1 MLSIQLKLC
10 SSLEKYCQEAVKS
23 MKKVDICPTSKEEW
37 DKAESKK
44 NCSVIAAMQNCTNTE
59 SFLYYC
65 VIDRLRKETL
75 ELCAPKTIIRGHCPE
90 FDYFSGII
98 CRQES
103 AECNRFPPKCDN
115 MYNSSNAYESFDC
128 YKLVCDSEFSNI
140 TSKETTSDKTKFSV
154 PVIATLACLTFVLS
168 LFTTAFCIKK
178 CHYKPRQPPRSRE
191 KKDDSDPMLETNLTQ
206 KDMGKAAIDII
217 DLGVGVA
224 ISQNELQSKDLR
236 PVERKTTK
244 ATLTTDDST
253 DSNMSVKELVEMFE
267 TAPFIMRINDADK
280 GSSTDRHAFAMTTS
294 RERLCKENKEE
305 SSRYIRC
312 FEEMDRYFV
321 ETKAFKEAEEN
332 FHAYGIIIM
341 TGLPGCGK
349 TLAAVHLILKQ
360 LLKSNWTFR
369 KINTR
374 EDLLF
379 VGKNEKT
386 LILIDNMFSDRT
398 TKLQLEQWWKDVEW
412 IYNEYIVHQRK
423 ARCAGIV
430 ITTRKNVIKQACAKI
445 EKLDPVLSG
454 VCLKD
459 LSALNEIEKQNIFFQ
474 QIEFAEQEKK
484 IEIDNIREEITWKE
498 EEGPIGFPLCAHLY
512 VCRKE
517 YRKLGTHFFSR
528 PIEYLKVQIKD
539 EIERDK
545 SNKTKSV
552 FFVLFFQEW
561 YTKSGN
567 FYSFELKNGSH
578 CQFFLDYVS
587 SSDLLR
593 HFGPLDFRDIESEA
607 ERLTDAFFT
616 EVDEHTYTFF
626 HDSVFEAVGGYFCE
640 TYVTET
646 AKYFPLDIIRNQ
658 KYENLTEKQQLTLI
672 TRLLYEVFDQRL
684 NMVFAC
690 RVFHNNSFAESFCAE
705 LKQKDNKSVATF
717 FTVSNES
724 STVKLP
730 AMFWSSCNN
739 LTYLTELLYD
749 IASNQDI
756 KLDYQLY
763 ASLYGLCCARNLSML
778 QTLNGLFQNNITVLQ
793 DHVFNFRDRKGNCIL
808 HLLVTSESS
817 DRFVADAVEKLANDG
832 MVIDSK
838 NDQGVTPLMLAFKQT
853 VPRTKVI
860 ETISRYSPK
869 PCHRDTSV
877 FHFCLRS
884 SDDDKM

>member
-1 MLSIQLKLC
+1 
-10 SSLEKYCQEAVKS
+10 
-23 MKKVDICPTSKEEW
+23 
-37 DKAESKK
+37 
-44 NCSVIAAMQNCTNTE
+44 
-59 SFLYYC
+59 
-65 VIDRLRKETL
+65 
-75 ELCAPKTIIRGHCPE
+75 
-90 FDYFSGII
+90 
-98 CRQES
+98 
-103 AECNRFPPKCDN
+103 
-115 MYNSSNAYESFDC
+115 
-128 YKLVCDSEFSNI
+128 
-140 TSKETTSDKTKFSV
+140 
-154 PVIATLACLTFVLS
+154 
-168 LFTTAFCIKK
+168 
-178 CHYKPRQPPRSRE
+178 
-191 KKDDSDPMLETNLTQ
+191 
-206 KDMGKAAIDII
+206 
-217 DLGVGVA
+217 
-224 ISQNELQSKDLR
+224 
-236 PVERKTTK
+236 
-244 ATLTTDDST
+244 
-253 DSNMSVKELVEMFE
+253 
-267 TAPFIMRINDADK
+267 
-280 GSSTDRHAFAMTTS
+280 
-294 RERLCKENKEE
+294 
-305 SSRYIRC
+305 
-312 FEEMDRYFV
+312 MDRYFV

-332 FHAYGIIIM
+332 FHAQGIIIM

-459 LSALNEIEKQNIFFQ
+459 LSALTEIEKKNIFFQ

-484 IEIDNIREEITWKE
+484 IEIDNIREEITWNV

-567 FYSFELKNGSH
+567 FYSFELKNESH
-578 CQFFLDYVS
+578 CQFFLDNVS

-593 HFGPLDFRDIESEA
+593 HFGPFDFRDIESEA

-626 HDSVFEAVGGYFCE
+626 HDNVFEAVGGYFCE

-793 DHVFNFRDRKGNCIL
+793 DHVFNFRDREGNCIL

-817 DRFVADAVEKLANDG
+817 DRFVAVAVEKLANDG

-838 NDQGVTPLMLAFKQT
+838 NDKSVTPLMLALEQT
-853 VPRTKVI
+853 VPKTKVI
-860 ETISRYSPK
+860 ETITRYSPK
-869 PCHRDTSV
+869 PCHRDTISSSV
-877 FHFCLRS
+877 FHFCLRAS
-884 SDDDKM
+884 NDNEM

>member
-1 MLSIQLKLC
+1 MLSVQLC

-65 VIDRLRKETL
+65 VIDRFRKETL

-115 MYNSSNAYESFDC
+115 MYNSSNAYKSFDC
-128 YKLVCDSEFSNI
+128 YKLVCDSEYSNI
-140 TSKETTSDKTKFSV
+140 PSKETTSDKTKFTV
-154 PVIATLACLTFVLS
+154 PVIATLACLTFVSFLTS
-168 LFTTAFCIKK
+168 TALCIKRR
-178 CHYKPRQPPRSRE
+178 HYKPIQE
-191 KKDDSDPMLETNLTQ
+191 DSDYPILETNLTQ
-206 KDMGKAAIDII
+206 KDKGKAAIDIT
-217 DLGVGVA
+217 DLGVDVA
-224 ISQNELQSKDLR
+224 ISKNELQSKDLR
-236 PVERKTTK
+236 PVEKKTMQ
-244 ATLTTDDST
+244 ATLRTDDST
-253 DSNMSVKELVEMFE
+253 DSTMSVKEMIAIFDTEK
-267 TAPFIMRINDADK
+267 APFLMRINDADK
-280 GSSTDRHAFAMTTS
+280 GSTTDRHAFAMSTS

-312 FEEMDRYFV
+312 FEDMDRYFV
-321 ETKAFKEAEEN
+321 ETKAFKEAEEI
-332 FHAYGIIIM
+332 FHDYGIIIM

-360 LLKSNWTFR
+360 LKSNWTFR
-369 KINTR
+369 KINSR

-386 LILIDNMFSDRT
+386 LILIDNMLSERT

-412 IYNEYIVHQRK
+412 IYNEYIVHQLK

-445 EKLDPVLSG
+445 ETVNHVLSG
-454 VCLKD
+454 VYLKD
-459 LSALNEIEKQNIFFQ
+459 LSALTEIEKKDIFIQ

-484 IEIDNIREEITWKE
+484 IEINNIRENITWNV

-539 EIERDK
+539 EIARDK

-567 FYSFELKNGSH
+567 FYSFELKNESH
-578 CQFFLDYVS
+578 CQFFLDNVS

-626 HDSVFEAVGGYFCE
+626 HDSVFEAVGAYFCE

-672 TRLLYEVFDQRL
+672 TRLLYEVFDQKL

-690 RVFHNNSFAESFCAE
+690 RVFHNKNFAESFCAE
-705 LKQKDNKSVATF
+705 LKQKDNKSVVTF

-730 AMFWSSCNN
+730 AIFWSSCNN

-756 KLDYQLY
+756 QLDYQLY

-778 QTLNGLFQNNITVLQ
+778 QTLNGMFQNSITVLQ

-817 DRFVADAVEKLANDG
+817 DRFVAVAVEKLANDG

-838 NDQGVTPLMLAFKQT
+838 NYKSVTPLMLALEQT

-869 PCHRDTSV
+869 PCHRDTISSSV
-877 FHFCLRS
+877 FHFCLRAS
-884 SDDDKM
+884 NDNEM

>member
-1 MLSIQLKLC
+1 MTLLLLSIQLC
-10 SSLEKYCQEAVKS
+10 SSLEIYCQEAVKS
-23 MKKVDICPTSKEEW
+23 IKKVDICPTSKEEW

-44 NCSVIAAMQNCTNTE
+44 NCSVIAALQNCTNTE

-65 VIDRLRKETL
+65 VIDRVRKETL

-103 AECNRFPPKCDN
+103 AECNRFTPKCDN

-128 YKLVCDSEFSNI
+128 YKLVCDYEFSNI
-140 TSKETTSDKTKFSV
+140 PSKETTSDKTKFTV
-154 PVIATLACLTFVLS
+154 PVIATLACLTFVSFL
-168 LFTTAFCIKK
+168 TGTALYIKK
-178 CHYKPRQPPRSRE
+178 CHNKPRQHQRSIE
-191 KKDDSDPMLETNLTQ
+191 KEEANDYLKLDVDVTN
-206 KDMGKAAIDII
+206 
-217 DLGVGVA
+217 
-224 ISQNELQSKDLR
+224 SENELESEDLR
-236 PVERKTTK
+236 PVEKETTK

-253 DSNMSVKELVEMFE
+253 YSTKNVKELVEMFE
-267 TAPFIMRINDADK
+267 TTPFIVRINDTDK
-280 GSSTDRHAFAMTTS
+280 GSTTDRHAFAMSTS
-294 RERLCKENKEE
+294 RERLCKENQEE
-305 SSRYIRC
+305 SSRYIRR

-321 ETKAFKEAEEN
+321 ETKEFKEAEEI
-332 FHAYGIIIM
+332 FHNYGIIIM

-349 TLAAVHLILKQ
+349 TLAAVHLISKQ
-360 LLKSNWTFR
+360 LNSNWTFR
-369 KINTR
+369 KIKSR

-386 LILIDNMFSDRT
+386 LLLIDNMLLDRT
-398 TKLQLEQWWKDVEW
+398 TKLQFELWWEDVEW
-412 IYNEYIVHQRK
+412 IYNEYIVHQPR
-423 ARCAGIV
+423 ARCARIV
-430 ITTRKNVIKQACAKI
+430 ITTRKNVIKQACANRKNI
-445 EKLDPVLSG
+445 GPVLNG

-459 LSALNEIEKQNIFFQ
+459 LSALTEKEKKNIFFK
-474 QIEFAEQEKK
+474 QIEFAQQVKK
-484 IEIDNIREEITWKE
+484 IEIKHIGEEITWNVEK
-498 EEGPIGFPLCAHLY
+498 GPIGFPLCAHLY
-512 VCRKE
+512 VCQEE

-528 PIEYLKVQIKD
+528 PIEYFKVQIKD
-539 EIERDK
+539 EIEGDK

-561 YTKSGN
+561 YAKSGN
-567 FYSFELKNGSH
+567 LYSLELKNESQ
-578 CQFFLDYVS
+578 CNFFLDNV
-587 SSDLLR
+587 SSDLRR
-593 HFGPLDFRDIESEA
+593 HFGPLDFCNIESEA
-607 ERLTDAFFT
+607 ERLSGAFFT

-626 HDSVFEAVGGYFCE
+626 HDSVYEAVGAYFCE

-646 AKYFPLDIIRNQ
+646 AKYFPLDIIGNQ
-658 KYENLTEKQQLTLI
+658 KYEHLTEKQQLTLI

-690 RVFHNNSFAESFCAE
+690 RVFHNKHFIESFCAE

-749 IASNQDI
+749 IAINQDI
-756 KLDYQLY
+756 ELDYQLY

-778 QTLNGLFQNNITVLQ
+778 QTINGMFQNNITALQ
-793 DHVFNFRDRKGNCIL
+793 NHVYNFRDSKGNCIL
-808 HLLVTSESS
+808 HFLVASESS
-817 DRFVADAVEKLANDG
+817 DRFVAVAVEKLANDG

-838 NDQGVTPLMLAFKQT
+838 NDKSVTPLMLALEQT

-869 PCHRDTSV
+869 P
-877 FHFCLRS
+877 
-884 SDDDKM
+884 